1 MRLKS
6 QVLRISLTVLV
17 TVLTSTFVAAQVSD
31 REKAEKEREQR
42 RELEKKTLSLLDDVT
57 SEAWGLKLPA
67 NRSFIQ
73 ATAADLLWTRN
84 ETRARSLYWEALNSL
99 GLNVNVETNE
109 KEPLKDAQAKAS
121 TAKTQTADAARS
133 QRQQY
138 FETRAARGDLL
149 RSVARH
155 DAQLALD
162 MLRATRTSPV
172 QVDPQHQSADETNLE
187 QEIANEAA
195 EHDPKKALQIA
206 REVLAKGLTSELMQ
220 LVQRLNQQNREI
232 ATEFAGDIINKVQTA
247 NFATDLNARW
257 IAGDLLLI
265 SRAPKTSTD
274 DDKSRRFVWHHL
286 NLSDDQKRKLVEL
299 LTDFVLSATALP
311 NTLES
316 HAELIPEF
324 EQFAPDRAARFKI
337 RLTQSHRTLTKE
349 QKDWATYG
357 SLFRNGTPEEMVT
370 AGATVG
376 DDQRQALF
384 SQAVV
389 FAVLRNRADA
399 LREFIVSNV
408 KEDGR
413 RQTLLDALDA
423 EQLSAAVY
431 QGKTDELRKLLP
443 VIRLKEQR
451 GRAMA
456 ELAILLEKKG
466 EHDKALELL
475 DEAKSLVKV
484 DLGSETQSQALLTVL
499 LAYAL
504 VDPPKAFAMI
514 EPIIDRANENI
525 SKLLLVD
532 KIISSGIVKNGEIM
546 LNQSGQPLDFV
557 ILKYR
562 PGAMALAK
570 ADFNRTKSL
579 TDRFQRLELRLYAR
593 LLLAHSLLRGL
604 DAPPEPEQST
614 QDNPK

>member
-6 QVLRISLTVLV
+6 QILQISLTLLV
-17 TVLTSTFVAAQVSD
+17 AMLDSTFVAAQVSD

-57 SEAWGLKLPA
+57 SEAWGLKLSR

-99 GLNVNVETNE
+99 GLNANVETNE
-109 KEPLKDAQAKAS
+109 KEPLKDAQAKVS
-121 TAKTQTADAARS
+121 SAKNQTADAAKS
-133 QRQQY
+133 QRQY

-162 MLRATRTSPV
+162 MLRATRQTSPV
-172 QVDPQHQSADETNLE
+172 QGDPLHQSPDESNLE

-206 REVLAKGLTSELMQ
+206 REVLAKGLTPELLQ
-220 LVQRLNQQNREI
+220 LVQRLNQKNREI

-265 SRAPKTSTD
+265 SRAPKTSAEN
-274 DDKSRRFVWHHL
+274 DKSRRFVWHHL

-324 EQFAPDRAARFKI
+324 EQFAPDRAARFRIK
-337 RLTQSHRTLTKE
+337 LAQSHRTLTKE

-357 SLFRNGTPEEMVT
+357 SLFRNGTPEDMVT

-408 KEDGR
+408 KDDGR

-443 VIRLKEQR
+443 LIRLKEQR

-466 EHDKALELL
+466 EHDQALELL
-475 DEAKSLVKV
+475 DEARSLVKV

-532 KIISSGIVKNGEIM
+532 KIISSGIVKNGEVM

-562 PGAMALAK
+562 PGVMALAK

-614 QDNPK
+614 TANPK